1 MTNVRTVAFMTLGC
15 KVNQY
20 ETETMEGLFRQ
31 AGYRVV
37 PFTEPANVYIVN
49 TCSVTML
56 GEKKSRQLVRRAQ
69 RQNEAALI
77 AVTGCYAQLAP
88 DIVGTLPGVRLI
100 VGTQDRG
107 RIVELVEEAA
117 VRPDVLRDVGDIMA
131 ADTFEDIP
139 LFAAPERTRAFL
151 KIQEGCQNFCTFCII
166 PYTRGPLRSRALVSV
181 RREAEKLVAAG
192 FREIVLTGIHLG
204 AYGRDL
210 TGTVTLADAARTV
223 LEIDGLQRLRLGS
236 LESVELTPA
245 LFTLLRDDRRFARHL
260 HLPLQAGSDAVLR
273 EMHRFYDTA
282 GYERLLTRI
291 REEVPG
297 IAISTDIIVGFPG
310 ETEAM
315 FQESLAFVRRQE
327 FARVH
332 VFPYSRRPA
341 TPAAARSD
349 QVPHPVRR
357 ERVKMMQA
365 LADEMAADYHG
376 KFIGTIVPV
385 LFETQHEGVA
395 DGLTDTYIR
404 VYTKGPVKVGEITA
418 MRLLRLYQDGLWG
431 EPI

>member
-1 MTNVRTVAFMTLGC
+1 MKNVRTVAFMTLVC
-15 KVNQY
+15 KFNQY

-37 PFTEPANVYIVN
+37 PFTESADVYIVN

-88 DIVGTLPGVRLI
+88 DVVGTLPGVRLI

-117 VRPDVLRDVGDIMA
+117 AGSEVLRDVRDIMA

-210 TGTVTLADAARTV
+210 NGEVTLADAARTV

-273 EMHRFYDTA
+273 EMHRTYDTA

-341 TPAAARSD
+341 TPAAVRSD

>member
-1 MTNVRTVAFMTLGC
+1 MTLGC

-37 PFTEPANVYIVN
+37 PFTEPADVYIVN

-117 VRPDVLRDVGDIMA
+117 AGSEVLRDVGDIMA

-166 PYTRGPLRSRALVSV
+166 PYTRGPLRSRALFSV

-341 TPAAARSD
+341 TPAAVRSD

>member
-1 MTNVRTVAFMTLGC
+1 MTLGC

-37 PFTEPANVYIVN
+37 PFTESADVYIVN

-88 DIVGTLPGVRLI
+88 DVVGTLPGVRLI

-166 PYTRGPLRSRALVSV
+166 PYTRGPLRSRALFSV

-282 GYERLLTRI
+282 GYERLLARI

-365 LADEMAADYHG
+365 LADEMATDYHG

>member
-1 MTNVRTVAFMTLGC
+1 MTLGC

-37 PFTEPANVYIVN
+37 PFTESADVYIVN

-88 DIVGTLPGVRLI
+88 DVVGTLPGVRLI

-117 VRPDVLRDVGDIMA
+117 AGSEVLRDVGDIMA

-404 VYTKGPVKVGEITA
+404 VYTKGPVKIGEITA

>member
-1 MTNVRTVAFMTLGC
+1 MTLGC

-37 PFTEPANVYIVN
+37 PFTESADVYIVN

-88 DIVGTLPGVRLI
+88 DVVGTLPGVRLI

-166 PYTRGPLRSRALVSV
+166 PYTRGPLRSRALASV

-260 HLPLQAGSDAVLR
+260 HLPLQAGSDAVLQ

-341 TPAAARSD
+341 TPAAVRSD

>member
-37 PFTEPANVYIVN
+37 PFTESADVYIVN

-88 DIVGTLPGVRLI
+88 DVVGTLPGVRLI

-117 VRPDVLRDVGDIMA
+117 PGSEVLRDVGDIMA

-260 HLPLQAGSDAVLR
+260 HLPLQAGSDAVLQ

-282 GYERLLTRI
+282 GYERLLARI

>member
-1 MTNVRTVAFMTLGC
+1 MTLGC

-37 PFTEPANVYIVN
+37 PFTESADVYIVN

-117 VRPDVLRDVGDIMA
+117 AGSEVLRDVGDIMA

-260 HLPLQAGSDAVLR
+260 HLPLQAGSDAVLQ

-282 GYERLLTRI
+282 GYERLLARI

>member
-37 PFTEPANVYIVN
+37 PFTESADVYIVN

-117 VRPDVLRDVGDIMA
+117 AGSEVLRDVGDIMA

-166 PYTRGPLRSRALVSV
+166 PYTRGPLRSRALFSV

-260 HLPLQAGSDAVLR
+260 HLPLQAGSDAVLQ

-404 VYTKGPVKVGEITA
+404 VYTKGPVKIGEITA

>member
-31 AGYRVV
+31 AGYHVV
-37 PFTEPANVYIVN
+37 PFTESADVYIVN

-273 EMHRFYDTA
+273 EMHRFYDTV

>member
-37 PFTEPANVYIVN
+37 PFTEPADVYIVN

-117 VRPDVLRDVGDIMA
+117 AGSEVLRDVGDIMA

-260 HLPLQAGSDAVLR
+260 HLPLQAGSDAVLQ

-282 GYERLLTRI
+282 GYERLLARI

>member
-1 MTNVRTVAFMTLGC
+1 MTLGC

-37 PFTEPANVYIVN
+37 PFTESADVYIVN

-117 VRPDVLRDVGDIMA
+117 AGSEVLRDVGDIMA

-166 PYTRGPLRSRALVSV
+166 PYTRGPLRSRALASV

-341 TPAAARSD
+341 TPAAVRSD

>member
-37 PFTEPANVYIVN
+37 PFTESADVYIVN

-88 DIVGTLPGVRLI
+88 DVVGTLPGVRLI

-166 PYTRGPLRSRALVSV
+166 PYTRGPLRSRALFSV

-341 TPAAARSD
+341 TPAAVRSD

>member
-1 MTNVRTVAFMTLGC
+1 MTLGC

-37 PFTEPANVYIVN
+37 PFTESADVYIVN

-88 DIVGTLPGVRLI
+88 DVVGTLPGVRLI

-260 HLPLQAGSDAVLR
+260 HLPLQAGSDAVLQ

-404 VYTKGPVKVGEITA
+404 VYTKGPVKIGEITA

>member
-37 PFTEPANVYIVN
+37 PFTESADVYIVN

-117 VRPDVLRDVGDIMA
+117 AGSEVLRDVGDIMA

-166 PYTRGPLRSRALVSV
+166 PYTRGPLRSRALASV

-341 TPAAARSD
+341 TPAAVRSD

-385 LFETQHEGVA
+385 LFETQPEGVA

-404 VYTKGPVKVGEITA
+404 VYTT
-418 MRLLRLYQDGLWG
+418 
-431 EPI
+431 

>member
-1 MTNVRTVAFMTLGC
+1 MTDVRTVAFMTLGC

-37 PFTEPANVYIVN
+37 PFTESADVYIVN

-88 DIVGTLPGVRLI
+88 DVVGTLPGVRLI

-166 PYTRGPLRSRALVSV
+166 PYTRGPLRSRALFSV

-282 GYERLLTRI
+282 GYERLLARI

>member
-1 MTNVRTVAFMTLGC
+1 MTDVRTVAFMTLGC

-20 ETETMEGLFRQ
+20 ETETMEGLFRR

-37 PFTEPANVYIVN
+37 SFAEPADVYIVN
-49 TCSVTML
+49 TCSVTLL
-56 GEKKSRQLVRRAQ
+56 GEKKSRQFVRRAR

-77 AVTGCYAQLAP
+77 AVTGCYAQLSPEVLAA
-88 DIVGTLPGVRLI
+88 LPGVRLV
-100 VGTQDRG
+100 VGTQDRS

-117 VRPDVLRDVGDIMA
+117 KGSAVLRDVGDIMA

-151 KIQEGCQNFCTFCII
+151 KIQEGCENFCTFCII
-166 PYTRGPLRSRALVSV
+166 PYTRGPLRSRSMGSV
-181 RREAEKLVAAG
+181 RREAAKLIAAG

-210 TGTVTLADAARTV
+210 AGDVTLAEAARTV
-223 LEIDGLQRLRLGS
+223 LSLEGLQRLRLGS

-245 LFTLLRDDRRFARHL
+245 LFSLLRDERRFARHL
-260 HLPLQAGSDAVLR
+260 HLPLQSGSDAVLR
-273 EMHRFYDTA
+273 DMRRPYDTA
-282 GYERLLTRI
+282 GYDRLLRQI
-291 REEVPG
+291 RAEVPG

-315 FQESLAFVRRQE
+315 FQESLAFVRRQG

-332 VFPYSRRPA
+332 VFPYSRRPG

-349 QVPHPVRR
+349 QVPAPVRR
-357 ERVKMMQA
+357 QRAQTMQV
-365 LADEMAADYHG
+365 LADEMAAAYGDT
-376 KFIGTIVPV
+376 FIGKTLPV
-385 LFETQHEGVA
+385 LFETRQEDIA
-395 DGLTDTYIR
+395 DGLTDTYLR
-404 VYTKGPVKVGEITA
+404 VYTASSVPLGEITA
-418 MRLLRLYQDGLWG
+418 MRLVRRYQDGLWG
-431 EPI
+431 EPV

>member
-1 MTNVRTVAFMTLGC
+1 MTLGC

-31 AGYRVV
+31 AGYHVV
-37 PFTEPANVYIVN
+37 PFTESADVYIVN

>member
-37 PFTEPANVYIVN
+37 PFTEPADVYIVN

-88 DIVGTLPGVRLI
+88 DVVGTLPGVRLI

-117 VRPDVLRDVGDIMA
+117 AGSEVLRDVGDIMA

-260 HLPLQAGSDAVLR
+260 HLPLQAGSDAVLQ

-282 GYERLLTRI
+282 GYERLLARI

-418 MRLLRLYQDGLWG
+418 MRLLRLYRDGLWG

>member
-1 MTNVRTVAFMTLGC
+1 MTLGC

-37 PFTEPANVYIVN
+37 PFTESADVYIVN

-88 DIVGTLPGVRLI
+88 DVVGTLPGVRLI

-117 VRPDVLRDVGDIMA
+117 AGSEVLRDVGDIMA

-260 HLPLQAGSDAVLR
+260 HLPLQAGSDAVLQ

-404 VYTKGPVKVGEITA
+404 VYTKGPVKIGEITA

>member
-1 MTNVRTVAFMTLGC
+1 MTLGC

-37 PFTEPANVYIVN
+37 PFTEPADVYIVN

-117 VRPDVLRDVGDIMA
+117 AGSEVLRDVGDIMA

-260 HLPLQAGSDAVLR
+260 HLPLQAGSDAVLQ

-282 GYERLLTRI
+282 GYERLLARI

>member
-1 MTNVRTVAFMTLGC
+1 MTLGC

-37 PFTEPANVYIVN
+37 PFTEPADVYIVN

-117 VRPDVLRDVGDIMA
+117 AGSEVLRDVGDIMA

-282 GYERLLTRI
+282 GYERLLARI

-341 TPAAARSD
+341 TPAAVRSD

-357 ERVKMMQA
+357 ERAKMMQA

>member
-1 MTNVRTVAFMTLGC
+1 MTLGC

-37 PFTEPANVYIVN
+37 PFTESADVYIVN

-88 DIVGTLPGVRLI
+88 DVVGTLPGVRLI

-260 HLPLQAGSDAVLR
+260 HLPLQAGSDAVLQ

-282 GYERLLTRI
+282 GYERLLARI

>member
-1 MTNVRTVAFMTLGC
+1 MTLGC

-37 PFTEPANVYIVN
+37 PFTESADVYIVN

-88 DIVGTLPGVRLI
+88 DVVGTLPGVRLI

-117 VRPDVLRDVGDIMA
+117 AGSEVLRDVGDIMA

-166 PYTRGPLRSRALVSV
+166 PYTRGPLRSRALASV

-260 HLPLQAGSDAVLR
+260 HLPLQAGSDAVLQ

-282 GYERLLTRI
+282 GYERLLARI

-365 LADEMAADYHG
+365 LADEMATDYHG

-404 VYTKGPVKVGEITA
+404 VYTKGPVKIGEITA

>member
-1 MTNVRTVAFMTLGC
+1 MTLGC

-37 PFTEPANVYIVN
+37 PFTESADVYIVN

-88 DIVGTLPGVRLI
+88 DVVGTLPGVRLI

-117 VRPDVLRDVGDIMA
+117 AGSEVLRDVGDIMA

-166 PYTRGPLRSRALVSV
+166 PYTRGPLRSRALFSV

-341 TPAAARSD
+341 TPAAVRSD

-365 LADEMAADYHG
+365 LADEMATDYHG

>member
-37 PFTEPANVYIVN
+37 PFTESADVYIVN

-117 VRPDVLRDVGDIMA
+117 AGSEVLRDVGDIMA

-166 PYTRGPLRSRALVSV
+166 PYTRGPLRSRALFSV

-260 HLPLQAGSDAVLR
+260 HLPLQAGSDAVLQ

-282 GYERLLTRI
+282 GYERLLARI

>member
-37 PFTEPANVYIVN
+37 PFTESADVYIVN

-88 DIVGTLPGVRLI
+88 DVVGTLPGVRLI

-260 HLPLQAGSDAVLR
+260 HLPLQAGSDAVLQ

-282 GYERLLTRI
+282 GYERLLARI

-365 LADEMAADYHG
+365 LADEMATDYHG

>member
-1 MTNVRTVAFMTLGC
+1 MTLGC

-37 PFTEPANVYIVN
+37 PFTESADVYIVN

-100 VGTQDRG
+100 VGTQDRS

-117 VRPDVLRDVGDIMA
+117 AGSEVLRDVGDIMA

-139 LFAAPERTRAFL
+139 LFVAPERTRAFL

-376 KFIGTIVPV
+376 KFIGTIFPV

-418 MRLLRLYQDGLWG
+418 MRLLRLYRDGLWG

>member
-1 MTNVRTVAFMTLGC
+1 MTLGC

-37 PFTEPANVYIVN
+37 PFTESADVYIVN

-88 DIVGTLPGVRLI
+88 DVVGTLPGVRLI

-117 VRPDVLRDVGDIMA
+117 AGSEVLRDVGDIMA

>member
-1 MTNVRTVAFMTLGC
+1 MTLGC

-37 PFTEPANVYIVN
+37 PFTESADVYIVN

-166 PYTRGPLRSRALVSV
+166 PYTRGPLRSRALFSV

-282 GYERLLTRI
+282 GYERLLARI

>member
-37 PFTEPANVYIVN
+37 PFTESADVYIVN

-88 DIVGTLPGVRLI
+88 DVVGTLPGVRLI

-166 PYTRGPLRSRALVSV
+166 PYTRGPLRSRALASV

-260 HLPLQAGSDAVLR
+260 HLPLQAGSDAVLQ

-282 GYERLLTRI
+282 GYERLLARI

-365 LADEMAADYHG
+365 LADEMATDYHG

-418 MRLLRLYQDGLWG
+418 MRLLRLYRDGLWG

>member
-1 MTNVRTVAFMTLGC
+1 MTLGC

-37 PFTEPANVYIVN
+37 PFTESADVYIVN

-88 DIVGTLPGVRLI
+88 DVVGTLPGVRLI

-117 VRPDVLRDVGDIMA
+117 AGSEVLRDVGDIMA

-310 ETEAM
+310 ETEEM

-418 MRLLRLYQDGLWG
+418 MRLLRLYRDGLWG